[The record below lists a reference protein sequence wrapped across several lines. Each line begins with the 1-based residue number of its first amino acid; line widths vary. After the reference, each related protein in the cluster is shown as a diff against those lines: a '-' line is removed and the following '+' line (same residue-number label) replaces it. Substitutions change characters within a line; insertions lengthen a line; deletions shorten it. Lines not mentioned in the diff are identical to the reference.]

1 MDVPQKWLKEVGS
14 YIRDE
19 GLCDASFPLINT
31 RGVRA
36 NSLELT
42 LKREKAAIAFNLTFS
57 ATPQ

>member
-1 MDVPQKWLKEVGS
+1 MGVEQSWLEEMGS

-19 GLCDASFPLINT
+19 GLCDASFPLFDM
-31 RGVRA
+31 RVVRA

-42 LKREKAAIAFNLTFS
+42 HKKEKAALAFNLTFS